1 MDNSDTKFGRFSLI
15 SSEHS
20 RTEYRQF
27 MKKNCA
33 VVFILGSHFSV
44 MKMFWNLSLGLMFC
58 ISKREECKQDNLP
71 PPALPTTKCIQFI
84 SKDVVVA
91 AYQPV
96 QKTKYAY
103 DNTYPHTIHVEPF
116 QSKHAKQ
123 IITIHNVFQ
132 LSSGLPTGLLIEKK
146 MAESHLSFQYWV
158 IMILGNKLW
167 SAVCL
172 LFSTEQ
178 GVEGVNNHLTM
189 IMRVRDI
196 VK

>member
-1 MDNSDTKFGRFSLI
+1 MDKSDTKFGRFSLI

-84 SKDVVVA
+84 SKDVVVVA
-91 AYQPV
+91 QQPV
-96 QKTKYAY
+96 LQKTKYAD
-103 DNTYPHTIHVEPF
+103 DNTYPQFTSNHSNQNTRNRLLPYIMF
-116 QSKHAKQ
+116 
-123 IITIHNVFQ
+123 
-132 LSSGLPTGLLIEKK
+132 SSCPLDYPQDYSQRKRWRKAI
-146 MAESHLSFQYWV
+146 Y
-158 IMILGNKLW
+158 
-167 SAVCL
+167 
-172 LFSTEQ
+172 LFST
-178 GVEGVNNHLTM
+178 G
-189 IMRVRDI
+189 
-196 VK
+196 